1 MIKKFIERP
10 VLSTVISI
18 IILILGILGIIAL
31 PITQYPEIAP
41 PTVQVSASYP
51 GADAETVLKSVVTPL
66 EEQINGVDNMIY
78 INSTA
83 SNNGTASISVYFE
96 LGTDPDI
103 AAVNVQ
109 NRVSRATSLLPEE
122 VVRSGVTTTKQQT
135 SMLMIFSIYSPDD
148 KYGEAFLD
156 NYAKINLVP
165 QIQRVNG
172 VGQAHVYGT
181 GDYAMR
187 IWLKP
192 DVMSQYGLVPSDI
205 RQALNDQNLEA
216 APGEFGRNGKHE
228 FEYTIKYSGRLDKV
242 SQYKNIIV
250 RTTDDG
256 DILRLKDVANI
267 ELGSQSYNGIH
278 ETNGHPSASVAIYQ
292 SAGSNAREVIQRVK
306 QVVKDTQPNFP
317 PGMTYTTLVDT
328 NLFLN
333 ASISKVIETLLEAF
347 ILVFIVV
354 FVFLQD
360 FRSTLI
366 PAITVPVSIVGTF
379 FFLNLFGFTI
389 NLLTLF
395 ALVLAIGMVVD
406 DAIVVVEAVH
416 AKLDEGETSAKK
428 ATVDAMHEITGAIIS
443 ITLVMSAV
451 FIPVTFLGGSTGV
464 FFQEFGITMAIAI
477 LISAANA
484 LTLSPALC
492 ALFLKPEKK
501 GPNGHS
507 GLIDRF
513 HHSFNVAFKTT
524 LERYQ
529 KVLEYLTSRKW
540 ITIAAVVVFTL
551 VFWGFLKYTPTGFV
565 PQEDQGFLFTDIQL
579 APASSLQRTK
589 DVVSKLDSLTKSI
602 PEIKTRLS
610 LTGRSLI
617 SGAGSSYGFE
627 IYRLKNWDK
636 RTGENQDIKSVI
648 AKLNKKAAQ
657 IKGAKIRIFAPPS
670 IPGFGQTGGFTMHLQ
685 DRSGGSFKSLD
696 NMSHK
701 FIQAL
706 MKQPEIAFATTSFST
721 DFPQYQINVDVAK
734 CKKAGIGVRDLLTVL
749 QGYYGGVYASDFNR
763 FGKQYRVM
771 IKADRKY
778 RASKA
783 SLSDVYVKNNQGE
796 MAPVNSFVDLKKVYG
811 PQSVSRFNLYN
822 AVSINGSPAPGYSSG
837 DALDAIARV
846 ADQVLPTQY
855 SYDYSG
861 TAREEQAN
869 SGQAAIIFALSVI
882 FIYFLLSAQY
892 ESYLIPFS
900 VLLPLPIG
908 LSGSFL
914 FANMAG
920 IANNIY
926 LQISLV
932 MLVGL
937 LAKNAILVVEFA
949 LQRRQEGMGIT
960 KAAIRGA
967 KVRLRPILMTSF
979 AFIFGLLPLALSSG
993 VAANSNQSIGLAAIG
1008 GMFIGTIIGIF
1019 VIPTLFIIFQN
1030 LQEKI
1035 TGVQKR

>member
-18 IILILGILGIIAL
+18 IILILGILGLVAL

-51 GADAETVLKSVVTPL
+51 GADAETVLNSVVTPL
-66 EEQINGVDNMIY
+66 EEQINGVDDMIY
-78 INSTA
+78 MNSTA
-83 SNNGTASISVYFE
+83 SNNGTANISVYFK

-148 KYGEAFLD
+148 KYDEAFLD

-228 FEYTIKYSGRLDKV
+228 FEYTIKYTGRLKEV

-250 RTTDDG
+250 RTNDDG
-256 DILRLKDVANI
+256 DVLRLKDVANI
-267 ELGSQSYNGIH
+267 ELGSQSYDGIH
-278 ETNGHPSASVAIYQ
+278 ETNGHPSASVAVYQ
-292 SAGSNAREVIQRVK
+292 SAGSNAREVINRVK
-306 QVVKDTQPNFP
+306 KVVNEAQPNFP

-333 ASISKVIETLLEAF
+333 ASISKVVETLFEAF

-354 FVFLQD
+354 FIFLQD

-366 PAITVPVSIVGTF
+366 PAVTVPVSIIGTF

-395 ALVLAIGMVVD
+395 ALVLAIGIVVD

-416 AKLDEGETSAKK
+416 AKLDEGEKSARK
-428 ATVDAMHEITGAIIS
+428 ATVEAMHEITGAIIS

-464 FFQEFGITMAIAI
+464 FYQQFGITMAVAI
-477 LISAANA
+477 LISATNA

-492 ALFLKPEKK
+492 ALFLKPEHK
-501 GPNGHS
+501 GPNGNS
-507 GLIDRF
+507 GLLDRF
-513 HHSFNVAFKTT
+513 HHSFNAAFKTT

-529 KVLEYLTSRKW
+529 TSLEFLTKRKW
-540 ITIAAVVVFTL
+540 ISIAAVIIFAVA
-551 VFWGFLKYTPTGFV
+551 FWGFLNYTPSGFV
-565 PQEDQGFLFTDIQL
+565 PQEDQGFLFTDIAL
-579 APASSLQRTK
+579 PPAASLQRTEE
-589 DVVSKLDSLTKSI
+589 VVGKLDSLTKTV
-602 PEIKTRLS
+602 PEIQTRLS

-627 IYRLKNWDK
+627 IYKLKNWDK
-636 RTGENQDIKSVI
+636 RTGENQGINSVI
-648 AKLNKKAAQ
+648 AKLNGKASQIQGAQ
-657 IKGAKIRIFAPPS
+657 IRFFAPPP
-670 IPGFGQTGGFTMHLQ
+670 IPGFGQTGGFTLHLQ

-696 NMSHK
+696 DMSQK
-701 FIQAL
+701 FIGAL
-706 MKQPEIAFATTSFST
+706 NKQPEIAFASTSFNT
-721 DFPQYQINVDVAK
+721 DFPQYEIHVDVAK

-778 RASKA
+778 RASKS
-783 SLSDVYVKNNQGE
+783 SLNDVYVKNDEGE
-796 MAPVNSFVDLKKVYG
+796 MAPVNSFIEMKKVYG

-822 AVSINGSPAPGYSSG
+822 AVQINGSPAPGYSSG
-837 DALDAIARV
+837 DALDAVARV
-846 ADQVLPTQY
+846 SDQILPANY

-861 TAREEQAN
+861 TAREEQAT
-869 SGQAAIIFALSVI
+869 SGQSAIIFALSVI

-908 LSGSFL
+908 LAGSFL
-914 FANMAG
+914 FANLAG

-932 MLVGL
+932 MLIGL

-949 LQRRQEGMGIT
+949 LQRRQEGMSIVE
-960 KAAIRGA
+960 AAIRGA

-979 AFIFGLLPLALSSG
+979 AFIFGLLPLALASG
-993 VAANSNQSIGLAAIG
+993 VAANGNQSIGMAAVG
-1008 GMFIGTIIGIF
+1008 GMFVGTLIGIF
-1019 VIPTLFIIFQN
+1019 VIPILFIIFQT